1 MSNESLNKAVKV
13 VVEALL
19 ESNIEETDKLELA
32 MNLMTFLNNYN
43 EDLKILQHNQT
54 KRR

>member
-1 MSNESLNKAVKV
+1 MSKESLDKAVKV

-19 ESNIEETDKLELA
+19 ESDIEETDKLELA

-43 EDLKILQHNQT
+43 EDLRVLQLNQM